1 MPPIVKNS
9 EIAVA
14 TPISAAPA
22 TTVAKTKDE
31 SPARPQP
38 VALEIPVTV
47 NGART
52 VEGSDKREPFSENT
66 KTVLVFSHGAVIRLA
81 STLSPGQLI
90 FLTNEKTKKEVVC
103 QVIKSKNYRSVT
115 GYVELEFTEP
125 AIGYWGMRF
134 PTERTVSAGPV
145 PALAPAL
152 PRGVV
157 PAVPVSPKFASTPP
171 QAPPVAAK
179 PAAPIS
185 PLPAVL
191 APVKLVVSPVP
202 KPAAP
207 ISAAPV
213 KIVAPPPAPPAIAP
227 VAEHPVTVAP
237 AVPSSP
243 PQRVAAKPEPVSTK
257 RGSLPLPAPDFAAA
271 ISALFDSPVASGA
284 KPAAAEPPKI
294 EAATAPAESST
305 EQLKLQ
311 TARLQEQLGSLL
323 FTETPAKLPSAPVP
337 AGIAKTES
345 PSPEVA
351 DKLLQ
356 FAQAGLKPTAPPE
369 IKLATPA
376 RNFVPPSLAA
386 EQVKVPAWLAPLA
399 RESESTIAEPG
410 ALPELVPLSESL
422 PGSLSSSA
430 VSPAD
435 GFAESRRPQHSSTF
449 GGQLLGESSAPTP
462 AVASRSRK
470 GLVISIAATLLLAA
484 GVVWYMR
491 QPDNLI
497 SSLLASK
504 TAPAPTA
511 KFSPAAVSPST
522 SRPTAP
528 PAGVTRPAPVPASS
542 PAIHSEPPVNA
553 STTAVP
559 AIPPAAKNPKTSARN
574 TPPSKSPKSLLSVK
588 STLPLPLSI
597 VPVIL
602 RRATKLSPPL
612 TTINLPM
619 RSPSSVWPLAI
630 ARNPSPLFP
639 SAEIS
644 SKPACS
650 SRLLPSIRQPPE
662 PRTSRVKSKWTPS
675 IDVNG
680 NVSSVKIIS
689 GPGPAPPVGLGR
701 RQAMEIRA
709 GAVERQ
715 THSGPRHRH
724 PSFPRPIT
732 HHAFA
737 HYGLLSPQAVISFR
751 LLGLT
756 QLDPTCVCRCTAAIQ
771 ICIPFLR
778 LAIPLRILATRP
790 IGRSGGWVAR
800 RLSLPLGPSFRAC
813 ASLTGRTMLQPRWS
827 RAV

>member
-1 MPPIVKNS
+1 MPPIVKDS

-227 VAEHPVTVAP
+227 VAEHSVTVAP

-528 PAGVTRPAPVPASS
+528 PAGITRPAPVPASS

-559 AIPPAAKNPKTSARN
+559 ATPPAAKNPKTSARN
-574 TPPSKSPKSLLSVK
+574 TPPVEEPKKPAVGEVHLATPVVNRAGDSQAGNEAEPSIDENQSANTEPLVGLAAGHRK
-588 STLPLPLSI
+588 EPIAPLPVGGDLKQ
-597 VPVIL
+597 
-602 RRATKLSPPL
+602 A
-612 TTINLPM
+612 
-619 RSPSSVWPLAI
+619 
-630 ARNPSPLFP
+630 
-639 SAEIS
+639 
-644 SKPACS
+644 
-650 SRLLPSIRQPPE
+650 RLLKSASPIYPATARAQNVSGE
-662 PRTSRVKSKWTPS
+662 VKIDAL

-689 GPGPAPPVGLGR
+689 GPAMLHQSALDAVKQWKYEPAQLNGKPTPVHVTVTL
-701 RQAMEIRA
+701 
-709 GAVERQ
+709 
-715 THSGPRHRH
+715 H
-724 PSFPRPIT
+724 
-732 HHAFA
+732 
-737 HYGLLSPQAVISFR
+737 FR
-751 LLGLT
+751 G
-756 QLDPTCVCRCTAAIQ
+756 Q
-771 ICIPFLR
+771 
-778 LAIPLRILATRP
+778 
-790 IGRSGGWVAR
+790 
-800 RLSLPLGPSFRAC
+800 
-813 ASLTGRTMLQPRWS
+813 
-827 RAV
+827 